1 VAILGPSAREAP
13 PGTDTINRLIA
24 KVDGP
29 VLLLFDELLNLFS
42 RHRGLAAGCFENL
55 DFSKPENQGVV
66 KAARSVAKKFADWCF
81 ERRTQFAAGVDRCG
95 HPHPRLSRR
104 ERDKG

>member
-1 VAILGPSAREAP
+1 MAGGWAAPWRSRLGEGEGDRGVAILGPSAREAP

-42 RHRGLAAGCFENL
+42 RHRGLAAGC
-55 DFSKPENQGVV
+55 S
-66 KAARSVAKKFADWCF
+66 
-81 ERRTQFAAGVDRCG
+81 RTSTSA
-95 HPHPRLSRR
+95 SRTTSAS
-104 ERDKG
+104 